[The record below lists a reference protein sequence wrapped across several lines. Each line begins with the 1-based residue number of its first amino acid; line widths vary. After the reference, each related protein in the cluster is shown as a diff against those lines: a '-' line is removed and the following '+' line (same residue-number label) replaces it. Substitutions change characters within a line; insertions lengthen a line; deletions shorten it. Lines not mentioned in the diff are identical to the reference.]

1 MRPIIVFILF
11 EKAFSISKLRSKV
24 PGKMLINS
32 CTALIGIYISFL
44 LAIHGDDYRERDIED
59 FCYVVSGVL
68 QYFLL
73 AYFLW
78 TALEAFH
85 ICLKLVKVFG
95 SDIRNYVSISFI
107 IAWGKFSYIFYY
119 EPVTVLW

>member
-1 MRPIIVFILF
+1 
-11 EKAFSISKLRSKV
+11 
-24 PGKMLINS
+24 MLVNT
-32 CTALIGIYISFL
+32 CAALIGVYSSFL
-44 LAIHGDDYRERDIED
+44 LAIHGETYRQGGAVE
-59 FCYVVSGVL
+59 FCYVVSAVL

-95 SDIRNYVSISFI
+95 SDIRNYVTISSI
-107 IAWGKFSYIFYY
+107 IAWG
-119 EPVTVLW
+119 